1 MADDATGRLPGG
13 RKTPDAL
20 RRTIYL
26 SSTYADLVRPR
37 KAVAAAIERLQGHTV
52 VGMESYLASDERPLD
67 RCLADVA
74 MCNYYVGVFA
84 WRYGFVPPGQT
95 RSVTE
100 LEFREAV
107 RSNKPRLIFVLDE
120 RAKWP
125 KSSIDPEG
133 ERIQSLRRELLDTH
147 LASVFASAADLPLL
161 ASIAVAN
168 QTMLELR
175 GVRQVAHNEM
185 WDALKHFYKVLDYLA
200 LLPYISSGEL
210 RRRPIPAWME
220 ADKGL
225 RGLDLRDQRVIDE
238 LRITSISPPAFR
250 SGPYASPVPFGTD
263 LRASDAIVSEETKAA
278 ESLLRTVLQ
287 RYSAA
292 ELGVDALHAAEAVL
306 EHAFLRYLKGIRESA
321 AGRRL
326 MEDST
331 TTKVAILDSG
341 ITGGYTRD
349 YLEFLAALEAL
360 WHAIEPTVL
369 AGASTSVD
377 PP

>member
-1 MADDATGRLPGG
+1 MADDATGQLPAG
-13 RKTPDAL
+13 RRTPDAL

-52 VGMESYLASDERPLD
+52 VGMESYLASDERPVD

-125 KSSIDPEG
+125 ERSIDPER

-175 GVRQVAHNEM
+175 GVRSVAHNEM
-185 WDALKHFYKVLDYLA
+185 WEALNYFYKVLNYLA
-200 LLPYISSGEL
+200 LLPYIGAGGL
-210 RRRPIPAWME
+210 DRRPIPGWME
-220 ADKGL
+220 PNKGL
-225 RGLDLRDQRVIDE
+225 RGLDLRDQRVVDE
-238 LRITSISPPAFR
+238 LRGTSISPPFR
-250 SGPYASPVPFGTD
+250 SGPWAGIPFGTD
-263 LRASDAIVSEETKAA
+263 LRASDTIVSEETKAA

-292 ELGVDALHAAEAVL
+292 ELGVEALHAAEAVL
-306 EHAFLRYLKGIRESA
+306 EHEFLRYLKGIRESS

-326 MEDST
+326 MEDSET
-331 TTKVAILDSG
+331 IKVAILDSG

-349 YLEFLAALEAL
+349 YLGFLDALEAL

-369 AGASTSVD
+369 AGAPTNVATS
-377 PP
+377 

>member
-1 MADDATGRLPGG
+1 MANDAEGG

-52 VGMESYLASDERPLD
+52 VGMESYLASDERPVD

-84 WRYGFVPPGQT
+84 WRYGFVPPGQS

-107 RSNKPRLIFVLDE
+107 RSNKPRLVFVLDE

-125 KSSIDPEG
+125 AHSIDSER
-133 ERIQSLRRELLDTH
+133 ERIQALRRERLDTH
-147 LASVFASAADLPLL
+147 LASVFASAAALPLL

-175 GVRQVAHNEM
+175 GVRKVAHNEV
-185 WDALKHFYKVLDYLA
+185 WEALNHFYKVLNYIA
-200 LLPYISSGEL
+200 LLPYIGPSTAG
-210 RRRPIPAWME
+210 RRPIPKWME
-220 ADKGL
+220 VDRGL
-225 RGLDLRDQRVIDE
+225 RGLDLRDQRVVDE
-238 LRITSISPPAFR
+238 LCTTSISPPAFR
-250 SGPYASPVPFGTD
+250 SGPYAAPVPFGTD

-278 ESLLRTVLQ
+278 EVLL
-287 RYSAA
+287 
-292 ELGVDALHAAEAVL
+292 
-306 EHAFLRYLKGIRESA
+306 
-321 AGRRL
+321 
-326 MEDST
+326 
-331 TTKVAILDSG
+331 
-341 ITGGYTRD
+341 
-349 YLEFLAALEAL
+349 
-360 WHAIEPTVL
+360 
-369 AGASTSVD
+369 
-377 PP
+377 